1 MSSYKTNYKDLRQS
15 SEMADMI
22 EALERGFNKF
32 SIDFYLVGAVAR
44 DVWMRAI
51 NDIAP
56 KRTTGDID
64 FAVMINNAGTYEEL
78 KAYLIEEEGFRPYHG
93 NSFVLLWKNGQEV
106 DLLPFGSIEQD
117 GRVSIE
123 GTGLTT
129 LHVAGFKEVYEAG
142 LPEIELEDNQKF
154 KFCTIPGIV
163 LLKLIAWN
171 DRPEVR
177 TSDIHDLSD
186 ILLHYFEMFADDI
199 YENHNDLF
207 DENDDEDFQIKI
219 AAQVLG
225 RKVGKIAVRNKALT
239 DRVMRIVGDNTENAS
254 SSKIAA
260 IMANFSNNTV
270 EDNIALLR
278 KMKQGIEETIV

>member
-1 MSSYKTNYKDLRQS
+1 ML
-15 SEMADMI
+15 DMI
-22 EALERGFNKF
+22 EALERGFKKF
-32 SIDFYLVGAVAR
+32 NIDFYLVGAVAR

-64 FAVMINNAGTYEEL
+64 FAVLINNPGTYEEL
-78 KAYLIEEEGFRPYHG
+78 KDYLIEQEGFNSYHG
-93 NSFVLLWKNGQEV
+93 NSFVLIWKNSQQV
-106 DLLPFGSIEQD
+106 DLLPFGRIEQE
-117 GRVSIE
+117 GRVSIQ

-163 LLKLIAWN
+163 LLKLIAWD

-177 TSDIHDLSD
+177 ISDIQDLSD
-186 ILLHYFEMFADDI
+186 IILNYFNMFSEDI

-207 DENDDEDFQIKI
+207 EGDDEDFLTKV

-225 RKVGKIAVRNKALT
+225 REVGKIAVRNKALVE
-239 DRVMRIVGDNTENAS
+239 RILRIVSENTKSAS

-260 IMANFSNNTV
+260 IMANSLNNTV
-270 EDNIALLR
+270 EDNLALLLR
-278 KMKQGIEETIV
+278 MKQGMEETIVQ